1 VITEG
6 KNRQIR
12 RMTAAVGHPTLR
24 LVRVKIGNWTLE
36 GIEPGKYK
44 VETINLPAN
53 APGARPVRPGNNR
66 PAAARPENAGLKTT
80 AQKPVNKPKP
90 KSAAQKKSASEKPAE
105 KKATIII
112 QKTKR
117 ALDNDK

>member
-44 VETINLPAN
+44 VEAINLPAN
-53 APGARPVRPGNNR
+53 APGARTNRSGNNR
-66 PAAARPENAGLKTT
+66 SDNQKNLGQKTSE
-80 AQKPVNKPKP
+80 QKPANKPRPKTAAPKKSVSEKPTEKKPTVIIQKPKP
-90 KSAAQKKSASEKPAE
+90 RS
-105 KKATIII
+105 
-112 QKTKR
+112 
-117 ALDNDK
+117 L